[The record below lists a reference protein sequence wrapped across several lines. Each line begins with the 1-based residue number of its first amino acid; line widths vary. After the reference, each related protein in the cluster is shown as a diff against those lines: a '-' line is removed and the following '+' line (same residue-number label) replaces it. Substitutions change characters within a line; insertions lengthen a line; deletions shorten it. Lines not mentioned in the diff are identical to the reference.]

1 VANRRVNIYERVKTD
16 GGWKDRPVIFP
27 SRWKPDGKLYLKDDR
42 VGAFIVSWYE
52 GREKKRHPKTCQCL
66 SEALRVKADKE
77 WYLQNLHRGVKDP
90 TVVIVDPRLPI
101 SVAVASY
108 VDGVTGA
115 KKTRSAHRQAVTEFE
130 DWNAK
135 NEELPDSQRKKF
147 VEEIDKAHL
156 RKFFDY
162 LVDDE
167 PENCPFTAAWKVLRV
182 NKFIRTVLKL
192 DPGKGPIKKSDYKR
206 ELKRGEDAPEINT
219 RDELKILFGAMTLDE
234 SVLFETFLKAAPRK
248 KEMMFL
254 EDDDLIVE
262 TLAPGLV
269 RREVRITSKDHWGF
283 TTKNGKTRF
292 VPIPADLMDK
302 LLAQK
307 AKERP
312 SKLLFGTSK
321 GKPDYHMLD
330 TLRAI
335 ADRAG
340 LDPDQFWLHKLRSTC
355 ATNWL
360 RSPKFGG
367 KGYDITIVRQLLGH
381 DDYKSIEAYLAYV
394 RREELIEPDQLEDV
408 DRTKEA
414 A

>member
-1 VANRRVNIYERVKTD
+1 VANKRVNIYERVKTD
-16 GGWKDRPVIFP
+16 RGWRDRTIVFP
-27 SRWKPDGKLYLKDDR
+27 SRLKPDGKLYLKDDR
-42 VGAFIVSWYE
+42 AGAFIVSWYE
-52 GREKKRHPKTCQCL
+52 GRQKKRHPKTCQWL
-66 SEALRVKADKE
+66 GEALRVKADKE
-77 WYLQNLHRGVKDP
+77 WYLQNLHRGVEDP
-90 TVVIVDPRLPI
+90 TLPDTRLPI

-108 VDGVTGA
+108 IDGVTGA
-115 KKTRSAHRQAVTEFE
+115 DKTRSAHKQAVTEFE

-135 NEELPDSQRKKF
+135 NKELPDSQRKKF
-147 VEEIDKAHL
+147 VDEIDKAHL

-167 PENCPFTAAWKVLRV
+167 PENCPYTAAWKVLRV

-206 ELKRGEDAPEINT
+206 ELKRGEDAPEIYT
-219 RDELKILFGAMTLDE
+219 RDELKILFGVMTPE
-234 SVLFETFLKAAPRK
+234 EFVQFETFLKGGPRK

-269 RREVRITSKDHWGF
+269 KREIRITSKDHWSF
-283 TTKNGKTRF
+283 TTKNGKARY
-292 VPIPADLMDK
+292 VPISADLMDK
-302 LLAQK
+302 LLAVK
-307 AKERP
+307 AKARP

-330 TLRAI
+330 TLHAI
-335 ADRAG
+335 AKRAG
-340 LDPDQFWLHKLRSTC
+340 FEPSQFWLHKFRSTC

-367 KGYDITIVRQLLGH
+367 KGYDIGIVRELLGH

-394 RREELIEPDQLEDV
+394 RREELIEADEPETAI
-408 DRTKEA
+408 RHS
-414 A
+414 